1 MRHNVLAPVALAAAS
16 LLSGT
21 AYAARVC
28 GTGTGTFQY
37 RLLDLRYDSPDP
49 SKNNGLSTVAASL
62 GSSTTPLYECVVQW
76 PEAWAGW
83 YKGGNGTDIIWSDCI
98 WTGAGAG
105 SDTTVSF
112 AVDWRKKIAY
122 VAHTFACSDKQGT
135 DGLATGSVA
144 LEISCSTADDNSF
157 CAPKITSTGARPD
170 IRISTTQQVLKPQG
184 NAKCDDNAKQ
194 YQSWR
199 VDKWTRLIEMAP
211 GSTSAHPLPLKSD
224 SGPAFV
230 LRNLAGGGAVFSC
243 TSDSSGQMNST
254 FLGVCKSTTSV
265 LGNETTAARFSFDP
279 KLDLVTLEQDW
290 DCGSGSVFEAVGV
303 AYMQAACD
311 RRFNS
316 DVFVCTSEPVWVGT
330 ATF

>member
-1 MRHNVLAPVALAAAS
+1 MRHNFLTPVALATAS
-16 LLSGT
+16 LLSG
-21 AYAARVC
+21 AAHAARVC

-49 SKNNGLSTVAASL
+49 SKKNGLSTVAASL
-62 GSSTTPLYECVVQW
+62 GTSTTPLYECVVQW

-83 YKGGNGTDIIWSDCI
+83 YEGGSNGTNIIWSDCI

-105 SDTTVSF
+105 ADTTVSL
-112 AVDWRKKIAY
+112 AVDWKKKSVY

-135 DGLATGSVA
+135 DGLATGSVT
-144 LEISCSTADDNSF
+144 LDITCSTADDNSF
-157 CAPKITSTGARPD
+157 CTPKITSSTGARPD
-170 IRISTTQQVLKPQG
+170 IRISTTQLKPSTTS
-184 NAKCDDNAKQ
+184 KCADTAKQ

-199 VDKWTRLIEMAP
+199 VDKWTRQIEMTP
-211 GSTSAHPLPLKSD
+211 GSTSANPLPLKSD
-224 SGPAFV
+224 SGPSFV
-230 LRNLAGGGAVFSC
+230 LRNLAGGGTFSC
-243 TSDSSGQMNST
+243 ASDSSGQMGST
-254 FLGVCKSTTSV
+254 FLGVCKPTAAAGNATT
-265 LGNETTAARFSFDP
+265 TTARFSFDT

-290 DCGSGSVFEAVGV
+290 DCGDGSVYEAVGV